1 MTGSAVTGSAVTSA
15 AGRPPTPPLPFDAAR
30 LPAHLAVIMDGN
42 GRWAEARGLPRA
54 AGHRAGTEAVNRV
67 VRWCR
72 EWGLRHLTLYAF
84 SEQNWGRPE
93 EEVGALMSLLAEYV
107 REQREEILER
117 RIRLRVIG
125 DALTSDG
132 AAGGEEGAGRLP
144 AWVRAPLR
152 ALVEESARNEGMTLT
167 LALSYGGREELAR
180 AARLLARDAAAGLL
194 SPEGVTEEDL
204 RARLYAPDLPDPD
217 LILRTSGE
225 RRLSNFLLWQCA
237 YAELCFLD
245 CAWPDL
251 TAEELLGALAQFASR
266 ERRFGLTGAQARAL
280 GASVP

>member
-1 MTGSAVTGSAVTSA
+1 MSA
-15 AGRPPTPPLPFDAAR
+15 AAPPLPFEASR

-54 AGHRAGTEAVNRV
+54 AGHRAGTEGVNRV

-107 REQREEILER
+107 REQRAEILAR

-125 DALTSDG
+125 DGLAPD
-132 AAGGEEGAGRLP
+132 GAGRLP
-144 AWVRAPLR
+144 GWVRAPLR

-180 AARLLARDAAAGLL
+180 AARLLAEDVAAGRLR
-194 SPEGVTEEDL
+194 PEEVGEGAV

-217 LILRTSGE
+217 LVLRTSGE
-225 RRLSNFLLWQCA
+225 RRLSNFLLWQSA

-245 CAWPDL
+245 CAWPEL
-251 TAEELLGALAQFASR
+251 TAEELLAALQQFAAR
-266 ERRFGLTGAQARAL
+266 ERRFGLTGAQARA
-280 GASVP
+280 ARAAP

>member
-1 MTGSAVTGSAVTSA
+1 VSVA
-15 AGRPPTPPLPFDAAR
+15 PPLPFDPSR
-30 LPAHLAVIMDGN
+30 LPKHLAVIMDGN

-54 AGHRAGTEAVNRV
+54 AGHRAGTEVVNSV

-72 EWGLRHLTLYAF
+72 GWGLRHLTLYAF

-93 EEVGALMSLLAEYV
+93 EEVGALMSLLVEYV

-125 DALTSDG
+125 D
-132 AAGGEEGAGRLP
+132 EGRLP
-144 AWVRAPLR
+144 AWVRGPLR

-180 AARLLARDAAAGLL
+180 AARLLAEAVAAGELR
-194 SPEGVTEEDL
+194 PEEVTEERL
-204 RARLYAPDLPDPD
+204 SARLYAPDLPDPD

-237 YAELCFLD
+237 YAELSFLD
-245 CAWPDL
+245 CAWPEV
-251 TAEELLGALAQFASR
+251 TAEALLEVLAQFATR
-266 ERRFGLTGAQARAL
+266 ERRFGLTGAQARAQRAEGG
-280 GASVP
+280 GA